1 MVRVRFERRGET
13 VSLTVCGHA
22 GYAPRGQDIVCAAAS
37 MLSMTAAARAS
48 ALGQVR
54 TLDMQEG
61 SMRLVCE
68 AAPQVLEALET
79 VRAGFAVLAEK
90 YPAHISLT
98 GAADRPANTNGVARQ
113 RAVGEQNEEV
123 F

>member
-1 MVRVRFERRGET
+1 
-13 VSLTVCGHA
+13 
-22 GYAPRGQDIVCAAAS
+22 

-68 AAPQVLEALET
+68 AVPQVLEALET

-113 RAVGEQNEEV
+113 RAGGEQNEEV